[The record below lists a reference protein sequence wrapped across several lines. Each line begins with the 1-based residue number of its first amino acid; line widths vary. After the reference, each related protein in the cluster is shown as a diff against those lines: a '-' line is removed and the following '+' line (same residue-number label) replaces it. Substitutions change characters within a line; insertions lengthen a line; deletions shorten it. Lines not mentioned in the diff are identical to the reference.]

1 MHCKIRHFTE
11 SKNLMIT
18 RVFQQNRREAA
29 SGEIR
34 VKGSLASESRLFRDE
49 RPKVG
54 FGRSGQSN
62 KLAPVPEFAQVGE
75 LGTHR
80 TSTFAQAT

>member
-1 MHCKIRHFTE
+1 LGGLANGR
-11 SKNLMIT
+11 NG
-18 RVFQQNRREAA
+18 REAA

-49 RPKVG
+49 QPKVG